1 VTKTRKDEGYL
12 INPIIIFGS
21 KGVGN
26 ASWIPKYFFF
36 KGIGANT
43 NIFYV
48 INEKT
53 LVTQRR
59 ILAAHK
65 CVGHTV

>member
-1 VTKTRKDEGYL
+1 MD
-12 INPIIIFGS
+12 
-21 KGVGN
+21 
-26 ASWIPKYFFF
+26 PKILFFQRHTV
-36 KGIGANT
+36 GANT